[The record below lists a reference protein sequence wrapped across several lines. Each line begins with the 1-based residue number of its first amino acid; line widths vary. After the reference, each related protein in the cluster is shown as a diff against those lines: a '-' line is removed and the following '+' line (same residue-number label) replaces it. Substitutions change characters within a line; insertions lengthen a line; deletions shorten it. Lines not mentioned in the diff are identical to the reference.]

1 MGTWES
7 VLIPTRRGTTQR
19 DMNQFP
25 LLLHI
30 HSSKER
36 IIIILTIIVITP
48 VLSHRQSDE
57 LLPWTD
63 VIRGWKMII
72 FFNIFPSA

>member
-1 MGTWES
+1 MGTREG
-7 VLIPTRRGTTQR
+7 VLIPTGRETTQR

-25 LLLHI
+25 LLLHA
-30 HSSKER
+30 HESEER
-36 IIIILTIIVITP
+36 VMVIQTIIVITP
-48 VLSHRQSDE
+48 VLSHRQYDE
-57 LLPWTD
+57 LLPWKD